1 MYKIG
6 HHGLS
11 CSYFYKADEKHLTV
25 APPQNNKKR
34 NLCVFCILTV
44 GWLKKKISF
53 QAFPLAQ
60 AEKLDTTVQKQYSDE
75 QVSEALS
82 ISEQRE

>member
-1 MYKIG
+1 M
-6 HHGLS
+6 
-11 CSYFYKADEKHLTV
+11 
-25 APPQNNKKR
+25 
-34 NLCVFCILTV
+34 FCILTV
-44 GWLKKKISF
+44 GWLKKKKKSF

>member
-1 MYKIG
+1 M
-6 HHGLS
+6 
-11 CSYFYKADEKHLTV
+11 
-25 APPQNNKKR
+25 
-34 NLCVFCILTV
+34 FCILTV